1 MLYTGHMSNVLDL
14 KNPSESDAETGTTN
28 DIATPIQALTI
39 SEPEPV
45 RSDLMTIDELAALT
59 LSATV
64 APRTIAW
71 EADHT
76 LQGTARRKHYMVL
89 GALAAVGGLV
99 ALWQAS
105 VTAFLVVL
113 AGAGALEA
121 RQRWGKPVRV
131 AVDEHGINID
141 GHHYP
146 HADVASYDVHTMPDG
161 AMELSLHS
169 GRWHMP
175 HLRLPLGEQ
184 NHEEVRA
191 VLSQYIP
198 EGRHPIPLL
207 DYYIRKP

>member
-1 MLYTGHMSNVLDL
+1 MSDVLDL
-14 KNPSESDAETGTTN
+14 KNPTERGGASATTT
-28 DIATPIQALTI
+28 DIATPVEALTI
-39 SEPEPV
+39 SGPEPAHA
-45 RSDLMTIDELAALT
+45 DNMTIDELAALT
-59 LSATV
+59 LSATI

-76 LQGTARRKHYMVL
+76 LQGAARRKHYMLL
-89 GALAAVGGLV
+89 GAFAAVGGLV

-105 VTAFLVVL
+105 LTGFLVVL

-121 RQRWGKPVRV
+121 RQRWSKPVRV
-131 AVDEHGINID
+131 AVNEHGIEVD

-146 HADVASYDVHTMPDG
+146 HVDLASFDIHTMPDG
-161 AMELSLHS
+161 AMEVSLHS
-169 GRWHMP
+169 GRWHVP

-191 VLSQYIP
+191 VFAQYIP

-207 DYYIRKP
+207 DYLIRKP